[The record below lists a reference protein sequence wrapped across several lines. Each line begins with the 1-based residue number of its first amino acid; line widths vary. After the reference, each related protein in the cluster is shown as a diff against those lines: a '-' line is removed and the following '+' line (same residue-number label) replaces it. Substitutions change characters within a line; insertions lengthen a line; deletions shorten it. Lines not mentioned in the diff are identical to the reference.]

1 MFKNIELSEINNDR
15 VVQSLW
21 VLFSSIGAFMIVG
34 AIVRFGMGNDE
45 FSIGLI
51 FYYLLQVIFFGW
63 PMWGGIWLLFYIIE
77 RFTLG
82 KKSTTKT
89 VAILFIV
96 EMILPFLF
104 LIIVLAFE
112 NRANFLGLI
121 VLVPVILAQCIRW
134 KYLKHKNRMY
144 NFIK

>member
-21 VLFSSIGAFMIVG
+21 VLFLLIAAFMLVG
-34 AIVRFGMGNDE
+34 AIVRLGMGVAGFN
-45 FSIGLI
+45 FGVI
-51 FYYLLQVIFFGW
+51 FYYLLQLIFFGW
-63 PMWGGIWLLFYIIE
+63 PMWGGIWLVFYIIE

-82 KKSTTKT
+82 KRSTTKT

-96 EMILPFLF
+96 EMILPSL
-104 LIIVLAFE
+104 LIVVALAFE
-112 NRANFLGLI
+112 NRANYLGLV
-121 VLVPVILAQCIRW
+121 VLVPVILAQWLRW

-144 NFIK
+144 NFVK